1 MILVSRV
8 LGVLGVLGVLACD
21 TLEMPDAG
29 DLEGYTSGELRSH
42 RTSYCGGQ
50 LAIPGVAPATV
61 LSVVYCD
68 SYKAAEAECRN
79 DPAGLV
85 FEAGGQLFIECPT
98 AYDGSGYA
106 RVYFLL
112 IE

>member
-1 MILVSRV
+1 MILLTILS
-8 LGVLGVLGVLACD
+8 C
-21 TLEMPDAG
+21 AG
-29 DLEGYTSGELRSH
+29 ELTPPEVGNLEGYVSGEVRSH
-42 RTSYCGGQ
+42 RTSYCG
-50 LAIPGVAPATV
+50 AIAHPIPGVTPASV

-79 DPAGLV
+79 DPAGSV